1 MDDGRAI
8 GRYPLSGRLARVAAL
23 PARNGVLVKI
33 VDIPASNDTIVPTA
47 IRKTAA
53 SPPRVGL
60 FVAVRAGD

>member
-8 GRYPLSGRLARVAAL
+8 GRYTLSGRLARVAAL

-47 IRKTAA
+47 IPEDGSFT
-53 SPPRVGL
+53 PRVGL